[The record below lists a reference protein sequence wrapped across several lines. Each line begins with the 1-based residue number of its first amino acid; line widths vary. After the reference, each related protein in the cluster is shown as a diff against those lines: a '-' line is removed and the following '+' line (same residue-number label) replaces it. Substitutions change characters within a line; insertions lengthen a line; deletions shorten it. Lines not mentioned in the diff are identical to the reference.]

1 MPINTDDHDQS
12 GRPLTART
20 RREPRVRLADAQ
32 RARRRR
38 TQRRRRA
45 LGFALACGVVGIL
58 TAGAIALD
66 GTGGGGGAFG
76 AGGAVSAA
84 RGAVSAAAL
93 IGGGASGQHAGN
105 GGGGRATQ
113 TRPTTS
119 SVPSPSPPIAK
130 PPFAVGIIRLRL
142 VDTNRTAALPG
153 DPTAPRTLITSVRY
167 PAVGPAGSGEHPGAA
182 PYPGAGPYPL
192 IIFGH
197 GFAVTPGI
205 YTRLLDAWAAAGYV
219 VAAPLFPLGNAGAP
233 GGPNENDL
241 PNQPGD
247 MSFVITRL
255 RALDAAPSGPLHGL
269 IARNEIAVSGQSDG
283 GDTALAVAYD
293 PRSLDKRVS
302 AAVILSGAEDP
313 FISGFAIAPGGPP
326 LLATQGTAD
335 TINLPSATA
344 AFYDPAPAPKYLLQ
358 LPGSSHLPPYTNGQP
373 ALGVVER
380 VTIAFLNGYLK
391 HDAAALRRLLVVG
404 NVPGVGVLSADP

>member
-32 RARRRR
+32 RARRQRAL
-38 TQRRRRA
+38 RRRRA
-45 LGFALACGVVGIL
+45 LGFALACGLVGIL
-58 TAGAIALD
+58 TVGAIALD
-66 GTGGGGGAFG
+66 GTGGGGVASGADG
-76 AGGAVSAA
+76 ALSAA
-84 RGAVSAAAL
+84 RGAVSAARL
-93 IGGGASGQHAGN
+93 IGGGASGQLPGS
-105 GGGGRATQ
+105 GGGGRQTQ
-113 TRPTTS
+113 TPPTTA
-119 SVPSPSPPIAK
+119 SVAAQPIAK

-142 VDTNRTAALPG
+142 VDTNRTVALPG

-167 PAVGPAGSGEHPGAA
+167 PAVGSAGSGEHPGAA
-182 PYPGAGPYPL
+182 PYTGAGPYPL

-197 GFAVTPGI
+197 GFGVTPGI
-205 YTRLLDAWAAAGYV
+205 YARLLDAWAAAGYV

-255 RALDAAPSGPLHGL
+255 RALDAAPSGRLHGL
-269 IARNEIAVSGQSDG
+269 IDRNEIAVSGQSDG

-373 ALGVVER
+373 QLGVVER

-404 NVPGVGVLSADP
+404 NVAGVATLSGGP